1 MSNTRLTLL
10 WENMDFFS
18 SFIMYLRVVE
28 FLHGRG
34 GQRKGVEIA
43 SIVILGCVTS
53 ESEEFLTSNG

>member
-18 SFIMYLRVVE
+18 SFIIYLRAVE

-34 GQRKGVEIA
+34 GQRKGVEI
-43 SIVILGCVTS
+43 VIFGCVTS
-53 ESEEFLTSNG
+53 ESEGFLTSNG